1 MTRSPDRRALPVF
14 VSDDRGRATHAAMA
28 KITGSFD
35 WQAALALRWSDVPA
49 AMLPYAIR
57 SLGVQDY
64 VEPGMKEVYQRR
76 VVENALPI
84 KIQEGTIKGVRF
96 ALSLLGMTVEWTQW
110 HRRQPL
116 GMPGT
121 HRAVVRLEERLFEG
135 EPLLSERSLLH
146 AKRVIETVKRHS
158 QDVDFM
164 VAADTEGGARVAGV
178 GVRPTHVGY
187 FEGTA
192 A

>member
-1 MTRSPDRRALPVF
+1 MTRTPDPRALPVF
-14 VSDDRGRATHAAMA
+14 VADDRGKALHAVMA
-28 KITGSFD
+28 KVTGSFD
-35 WQAALALRWSDVPA
+35 WRQALALRWSDAPA

-57 SLGVQDY
+57 SLSVQDY
-64 VEPGMKEVYQRR
+64 VEPGMREVYQRR
-76 VVENALPI
+76 VVEHAISI

-121 HRAVVRLEERLFEG
+121 HRAVVTLNERLFEG
-135 EPLLSERSLLH
+135 EPVLSERSLLH

-158 QDVDFM
+158 QDVDFS
-164 VAADTEGGARVAGV
+164 VAVDTAGGVRVATAGI
-178 GVRPTHVGY
+178 RPMQFAY
-187 FEGTA
+187 LEGTA